1 LNTGEERFKRA
12 LAKGLAF
19 YSDNFFYEQTIPKFY
34 SNKLYP
40 IGSTAAAQS
49 ILTLARFGKMKLA
62 GNVASW
68 YINNMQA
75 DHGGFYF
82 RKHKYYTNKQIF
94 MRWSNAWM
102 LLALAFLLYKT
113 KQSNDNESLKSTIY
127 LDS

>member
-1 LNTGEERFKRA
+1 
-12 LAKGLAF
+12 
-19 YSDNFFYEQTIPKFY
+19 
-34 SNKLYP
+34 
-40 IGSTAAAQS
+40 
-49 ILTLARFGKMKLA
+49 MKLA

-94 MRWSNAWM
+94 MGWSNAWM